1 MLLWTSEYEW
11 NGILFDKT
19 KKYCAWHDLVPFV
32 QFKKRG
38 KHPWRSANS
47 SACNF
52 TKSYS
57 NKPHGHDMIDI
68 CMLEICSASIYRP
81 LKIIYKARLEVF
93 SF

>member
-1 MLLWTSEYEW
+1 MNEMVFFLIKLK
-11 NGILFDKT
+11 NI
-19 KKYCAWHDLVPFV
+19 V
-32 QFKKRG
+32 RG
-38 KHPWRSANS
+38 TIWYHLYNLKNVENTHGGVLIA